1 MVAGFG
7 SVNVVLEFKGCVF
20 ELVFLLCLKEDSL
33 ILDFLEEADSL
44 LSAFVLRLYRCRHCF
59 ELVFI
64 LLP

>member
-33 ILDFLEEADSL
+33 ILCFLDGSCFFVVGFYFEAVSML
-44 LSAFVLRLYRCRHCF
+44 ALF
-59 ELVFI
+59 
-64 LLP
+64 